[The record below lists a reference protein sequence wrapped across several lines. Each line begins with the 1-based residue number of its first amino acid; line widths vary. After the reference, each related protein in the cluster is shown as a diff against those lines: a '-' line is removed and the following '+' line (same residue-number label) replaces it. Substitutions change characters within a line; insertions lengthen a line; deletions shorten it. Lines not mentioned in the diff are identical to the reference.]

1 MNSKSGQRQKIID
14 AGPSHTPSSF
24 SMNRTGPVKIDSQRP
39 IAGSAFSK
47 NIPTNF
53 SSLNDDKTETKV
65 KNKLNV
71 VSP

>member
-1 MNSKSGQRQKIID
+1 
-14 AGPSHTPSSF
+14 
-24 SMNRTGPVKIDSQRP
+24 MNRTGPVKIDSQRP
-39 IAGSAFSK
+39 IGGSAFSK